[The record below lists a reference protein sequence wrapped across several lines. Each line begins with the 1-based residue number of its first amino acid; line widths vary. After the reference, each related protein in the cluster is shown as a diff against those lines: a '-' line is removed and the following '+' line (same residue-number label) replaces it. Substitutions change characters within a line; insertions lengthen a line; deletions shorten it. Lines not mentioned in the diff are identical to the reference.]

1 MTAGRIPSINDLPL
15 LPLSN
20 ALIMEVQRH
29 GNVAASGLEHTATED
44 VDMEG
49 YTIKKGTRM
58 WYNLFQHHFDEKF
71 WGPDSRDFNPARF
84 LDQTKKGESRL
95 ATKVCV
101 TTECFFHSVARFGR

>member
-1 MTAGRIPSINDLPL
+1 MLHSLIHQFMHSLSAGRSPSINDLPL

-29 GNVAASGLEHTATED
+29 GNVAASGLEHTAIED

-58 WYNLFQHHFDEKF
+58 WYNLIQHHFDEKY
-71 WGPDSRDFNPARF
+71 WGPDARDFNPTRF
-84 LDQTKKGESRL
+84 LDQKKKGEL
-95 ATKVCV
+95 
-101 TTECFFHSVARFGR
+101 